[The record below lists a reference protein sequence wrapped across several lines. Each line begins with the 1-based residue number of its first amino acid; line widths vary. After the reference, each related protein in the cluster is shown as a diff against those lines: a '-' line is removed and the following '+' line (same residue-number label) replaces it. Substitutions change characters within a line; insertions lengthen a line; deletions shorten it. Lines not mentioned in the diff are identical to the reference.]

1 VKIQNPF
8 RLGLFGG
15 LGVIVAVAIGAGVG
29 SLATVLTYVGA
40 ALFLALGIDPLVSWL
55 EKHGWKRPIAIL
67 TVLAG
72 LLGVVAA
79 FVFAVVPVIVDQVGN
94 LIEQAPSIVEALTD
108 QEAVREWWDTN
119 LPAWLVYDDVITN
132 VMNFFNDNLGQIT
145 GTAIGTVLAIAAG
158 TFGAIIVLIL
168 MLYFVG
174 SLASIKRGLYQL
186 VPATKREKF
195 IDIAEQIMDSVGRYV
210 VGQVSM
216 GLINGVLSI
225 IFLTVLGWILGD
237 PIEYAALLAFMAGLF
252 SLVPLVGTITG
263 TVVITLAVWAFDGFP
278 AVLIVGIYYLVYM
291 QIEAYLI
298 SPNVMNRAV
307 KVPGVVVV
315 VAALAGGT
323 LLGILGALVAIPV
336 AAAILLI
343 VKQVIIPRQN
353 EL

>member
-8 RLGLFGG
+8 RLGLFAG
-15 LGVIVAVAIGAGVG
+15 LGVLVAIVIGTAVG
-29 SLATVLTYVGA
+29 SLATILTYVGA

-55 EKHGWKRPIAIL
+55 ERHGWKRGLAIL
-67 TVLAG
+67 TVLVA
-72 LLGVVAA
+72 LLAVVAA
-79 FVFAVVPVIVDQVGN
+79 FVLAVIPVIVDQVGN
-94 LIEQAPSIVEALTD
+94 LIDAAP
-108 QEAVREWWDTN
+108 
-119 LPAWLVYDDVITN
+119 DVIDAVLSGQVETWW
-132 VMNFFNDNLGQIT
+132 NDNIPWLEYQTALDNVTNFVQDNFEAIT
-145 GTAIGTVLAIAAG
+145 GGVVGTVLGIAG
-158 TFGAIIVLIL
+158 GSFGVIIVLIL

-195 IDIAEQIMDSVGRYV
+195 IDIAEQIMDSVGRFV

-216 GLINGVLSI
+216 GLINGILSI

-237 PIEYAALLAFMAGLF
+237 PIEYAALLAFVAGLF

-263 TVVITLAVWAFDGFP
+263 SVIITLAVWAFDGFP
-278 AVLIVGIYYLVYM
+278 AVVIVGIYYLIYM
-291 QIEAYLI
+291 QVEAYVI

-323 LLGILGALVAIPV
+323 LLGILGALIAIPV